1 MEHPLLIEYNGIPG
15 WVLLIA
21 LGGVSIAFFVY
32 QVQKAIRLVLRGS
45 SDPRTDAWFS
55 RVAEVATGWLGQKRV
70 LEDRVA
76 GVLHVLMFWGF
87 LMLSSDMFDLATA
100 NWFSD
105 SLLPK
110 VLVGPWNGMVE
121 LGYTSALIGCV
132 AALTRRVVFTPE
144 KLKGKSQLE
153 GNAILVLI
161 FTITTTSFVVES
173 AEGPSPFWE
182 PLGYLVAQA
191 GLSDTFVII
200 SYWMH
205 MIAICSFLILI
216 PLSKH
221 MHLVMALPN
230 VLFFDRTPMAKM
242 RPLAIDDS
250 GMAIPLEELDIDT
263 FGVSTFDQY
272 TWRQLIDGWAC
283 TSCARCQDVCP
294 AYESGKTLNPM
305 QIVHDVRSY
314 ANEHAPILLSGET
327 PDETMMQRLSADAV
341 WACTT
346 CHACVDACPLYIE
359 HVPKLTDLR
368 RNAMMETMEYPEQLN
383 VAMGNLESG
392 SNPYGFGAHE
402 RGDWASD
409 LDVKIGEPAEY
420 IYFVGCA
427 ASFDERNQ
435 KVARATISLL
445 KEAGLDVGILG
456 MQEGCS
462 GDPARRAGNEY
473 LFQMLAEA
481 NVSTFQE
488 LGVKR
493 IVASCP
499 HCFHTLGKEYPDY
512 GADKLEVLHHSQI
525 LAKLQDEGRL
535 PRITDHEDSVTFHD
549 PCYLGRIGGEVEAP
563 RAVIGGVDVEVER
576 HGTDSFCCG
585 AGGAQMW
592 MEEDADKRVN
602 VIRAKE
608 LAETGADTVAIGCP
622 FCSVMVKD
630 GLDSIGCEMDVKDL
644 AEILWEKMVKMEG
657 EQDGAT
663 TESRLAASYPHMQ
676 GNRRGTL
683 NRNRV
688 LD

>member
-15 WVLLIA
+15 WALLLA
-21 LGGVSIAFFVY
+21 LGGFSIAFFIY
-32 QVQKAIRLVLRGS
+32 QLQKAIRLVLRGS

-55 RVAEVATGWLGQKRV
+55 RVMEVITGWLGQKRV

-76 GVLHVLMFWGF
+76 GGLHVLMFWGF
-87 LMLSSDMFDLATA
+87 LMLSSDMLDLATA
-100 NWFSD
+100 NWFSG
-105 SLLPK
+105 SFLPK

-121 LGYTSALIGCV
+121 LGYTSAMIGCV

-173 AEGPSPFWE
+173 AENPSQFWE
-182 PLGYLVAQA
+182 PLGYLVAQT
-191 GLSDTFVII
+191 GVSDSFVIL
-200 SYWMH
+200 SYWLH
-205 MIAICSFLILI
+205 MMAICSFLILI

-242 RPLAIDDS
+242 RPLATDDS
-250 GMAIPLEELDIDT
+250 GMAVPLEELDIDT
-263 FGVSTFDQY
+263 FGVSTFSQY

-294 AYESGKTLNPM
+294 AYESGKALNPM

-346 CHACVDACPLYIE
+346 CHACVEACPLYIE

-563 RAVIGGVDVEVER
+563 RAVIGGVDVEAER

-644 AEILWEKMVKMEG
+644 AEILWEKMVQME
-657 EQDGAT
+657 EEKEDVT
-663 TESRLAASYPHMQ
+663 TESRLVASYPHMQ

-683 NRNRV
+683 DRNRI